1 MERNDTHWSKAGKT
15 NSEVAHLL
23 QSNIIYNIIY
33 ILHYNYMYIY
43 ISEHLSVFNLELY
56 KISTMDPQ
64 ILAVFSPIFSHQLG
78 LPGNELTVIHVEN
91 RQLKYLG
98 G

>member
-1 MERNDTHWSKAGKT
+1 
-15 NSEVAHLL
+15 
-23 QSNIIYNIIY
+23 
-33 ILHYNYMYIY
+33 MYIY

>member
-1 MERNDTHWSKAGKT
+1 
-15 NSEVAHLL
+15 
-23 QSNIIYNIIY
+23 
-33 ILHYNYMYIY
+33 
-43 ISEHLSVFNLELY
+43 
-56 KISTMDPQ
+56 MDPQ

-98 G
+98 GWYDGWENGDTAETMKYMDFRL